1 MSKYQSTKVVELGS
15 CAFRQW
21 RASHSHCQYLH
32 GYQLKAKLWFGC
44 NELDSKNWCV
54 DFGGLNELK
63 QHLKSLFDHTTT
75 VAQDDPE
82 LETFKELDKKGLVQL
97 RVFENGVGIERV
109 AENVHEMANM
119 FIKYHTDG
127 RCWVDKVEVFEHE
140 ENSATYTDSS
150 DNLEVIITDT
160 QTEIEPS
167 YEELSSATEV
177 KVQPTV
183 KSSKPK
189 VVKDED
195 VPEPTKTKGLPDL
208 PGNSTKTKGDWFGG
222 TTWG

>member
-1 MSKYQSTKVVELGS
+1 MSKYQSTKLVELGS

-44 NELDSKNWCV
+44 NELDDKNWCV
-54 DFGGLNELK
+54 DFGGLKELK
-63 QHLKSLFDHTTT
+63 QHLKELFDHTTT
-75 VAQDDPE
+75 VAQDDPA
-82 LETFKELDKKGLVQL
+82 LETFKELDNKGLIQL
-97 RVFENGVGIERV
+97 RIFENGVGIERV
-109 AENVHEMANM
+109 AEAVYKQAND
-119 FIKYHTDG
+119 FIKYHTKD

-140 ENSATYTDSS
+140 ENSATYTAES

-160 QTEIEPS
+160 QSEVEPS
-167 YEELSSATEV
+167 YEELSTATQALE
-177 KVQPTV
+177 QINITT
-183 KSSKPK
+183 SKPK

-195 VPEPTKTKGLPDL
+195 VPKPTKQKGLSDL
-208 PGNSTKTKGDWFGG
+208 PGNSTKTKGDWFEG